1 MAYDV
6 LVTKGSGAVHV
17 ARIVRKYKDRE
28 YVSHLLRR
36 SYREG
41 GKIRHETLGNISALP
56 DATIEVVKASLA
68 GKTLVAV
75 GEGAVIERSLPHGH
89 VAAIWAQAKALGV
102 PGLLGPACAERDLA
116 MAAIVARVARPG
128 SKLATTAWWA
138 DTTMGVDVG
147 VADASTDDVYEA
159 MDWLVARQDRIEAGL
174 AKRHL
179 APGGMVMFDLS
190 SSWMEGTHCPLAKR
204 GYSRD
209 HKAGKLQIEYGLM
222 TDAHGRPVAVEVFA
236 GNTAD
241 PTAFIA
247 AVDKVKDRFG
257 LSGVVMVG
265 DRGMI
270 TSARIAAIKDL
281 GGLDWISALRA
292 PDIKKLAN
300 DGVLQLSL
308 FDEANLAEISHPD
321 FPDERLIACKNPA
334 LADLRAAKRLELL
347 AATEALLEPI
357 KASVE
362 AGRLAGADKIGVRV
376 GKVVG
381 RHKMAK
387 HFTLDIGDDTISW
400 ERTTEAID
408 AEAALDGIYVI
419 RTSVKSQRLDAGGAV
434 SAYKDLAKVERDF
447 RNIKAI
453 DLDLRPI
460 YHRLEDRVRAHV
472 LICMLAAYIAW
483 HLRKAWAPLTYTDET
498 PPTRTDPVG
507 PARRSAAATAKA
519 SAGTDDQARPVRSF
533 TGILD
538 HLATPH
544 PQHHTH
550 RRNHHRHPHHTH
562 NPPTPGLR
570 AHRRRRPHHHHVA
583 RTTPPQNHEPPPQ
596 QGVLSS
602 SHP

>member
-1 MAYDV
+1 M
-6 LVTKGSGAVHV
+6 
-17 ARIVRKYKDRE
+17 
-28 YVSHLLRR
+28 SHLLRR
-36 SYREG
+36 TYRED
-41 GKIRHETLGNISALP
+41 GKVRHETLGNISSLP
-56 DATIEVVKASLA
+56 EETIEVIKASLA
-68 GKTLVAV
+68 GKTLVVA

-89 VAAIWAQAKALGV
+89 VAAIWAQAKALGL
-102 PGLLGPACAERDLA
+102 PGLLGPACPQRDLA

-128 SKLATTAWWA
+128 SKLATTRWWS
-138 DTTMGVDVG
+138 DTTLGIDAG
-147 VADASTDDVYEA
+147 VADASTDEVYAA

-174 AKRHL
+174 ARRHL

-190 SSWMEGTHCPLAKR
+190 SSWMEGTRCPLAKR

-209 HKAGKLQIEYGLM
+209 HKGGKLQIEYGLM
-222 TDAHGRPVAVEVFA
+222 TDPDRRPVAVEVFA

-241 PTAFIA
+241 PSAFIA
-247 AVDKVKDRFG
+247 AVNKVKDRFG

-265 DRGMI
+265 DRGMT
-270 TSARIAAIKDL
+270 TSAGIAAIKDL

-292 PDIKKLAN
+292 PDIKKLATS
-300 DGVLQLSL
+300 GVLQLSL

-334 LADLRAAKRLELL
+334 LAELRAAKRLELL
-347 AATEALLEPI
+347 AATETLLEPI

-387 HFTLDIGDDTISW
+387 HFAVTITDTTISW
-400 ERTTEAID
+400 ERNTEAIT

-419 RTSVKSQRLDAGGAV
+419 RTSVSAQTLPAAGVVG
-434 SAYKDLAKVERDF
+434 AYKDLAKVERDF

-453 DLDLRPI
+453 DLDLRPV
-460 YHRLEDRVRAHV
+460 YHRLEDRARAHV
-472 LICMLAAYIAW
+472 LICTLAAYVAW
-483 HLRKAWAPLTYTDET
+483 HLRQAWAPLTYTDEN
-498 PPTRTDPVG
+498 PPARTDPVA
-507 PARRSAAATAKA
+507 PARRSAAATTKA
-519 SAGTDDQARPVRSF
+519 SLRADDQARPVRSF

-538 HLATPH
+538 HLATL
-544 PQHHTH
+544 T
-550 RRNHHRHPHHTH
+550 RNTTRIAGTTIDILATPHH
-562 NPPTPGLR
+562 PATPSLR

-583 RTTPPQNHEPPPQ
+583 PRSQNTPTQKHTNPLLNR
-596 QGVLSS
+596 GF